1 MAILKHIAVKSSD
14 YGQMQRYLLFQHDSH
29 TQKPVRDENGDMILR
44 EGYLIDALNCDPFT
58 FNTECTEL
66 NRLWHTNLGKN
77 DRKAHHY
84 IISFDPRDVTEHG
97 LTPEKVQAIG
107 IEFAKYYFAGHQA
120 LIVTHTDG
128 HNHSGNLHCHIVLN
142 SLRKL
147 NVPWQDFMEEPI
159 DAKAGFKHHPTDKLI
174 MHMYHHLQTICERE
188 HLHTVDL
195 SLPTD
200 KRVTD
205 VEYRKHQREQQ
216 KMDER
221 NQRIRE
227 DGYEPIHTTYST
239 IKDKLRQAVDK
250 AVEIAK
256 DEQDFIRIMQEQYG
270 ITVFFSRGVISYK
283 HPDRE
288 KPIRGRMLGRL
299 YEREQ
304 IAERIAGI
312 RQHQKEEQQRPEFQ
326 GMPRIFFIHSELR
339 LVVDLQNC
347 VKAQQSRAYA
357 RKVALSNLQE
367 MSRTIA
373 YIQEQGI
380 GTMDKLVEAADR
392 AETEYKQASAD
403 LRETQ
408 NTLAAVNERIHY
420 TGQYLSHKALYR
432 QFLTAED
439 KGAFRAAH
447 KEEIDEHEDAVSHL
461 KAVSPDGTFS
471 PMKELKA
478 EKSRLTRLR
487 DQQRA
492 ALRPLA
498 ERRKQMHIIAQNVQ
512 SILSRDFYI
521 DKGAQSMI

>member
-1 MAILKHIAVKSSD
+1 MAILKHIAVKNSD

-29 TQKPVRDENGDMILR
+29 TQKPIRDESGDMILR
-44 EGYLIDALNCDPFT
+44 DGYLMDALNCDPFT

-66 NRLWHTNLGKN
+66 NRLWHKNQGKN

-84 IISFDPRDVTEHG
+84 IISFDPRDVPEHG
-97 LTPEKVQAIG
+97 LTAEKVQAIG
-107 IEFAKYYFAGHQA
+107 VEFAKHFFAGHQT

-147 NVPWQDFMEEPI
+147 DVSWQDFMEEPI

-174 MHMYHHLQTICERE
+174 LLMHDKLNAICERE
-188 HLHTVDL
+188 HLHSNDI
-195 SLPTD
+195 SLRAD
-200 KRVTD
+200 RLVTER
-205 VEYRKHQREQQ
+205 EYWERQRGQQ

-221 NQRIRE
+221 NRKIRE

-239 IKDKLRQAVDK
+239 IKEQLRQAVDK

-256 DEQDFIRIMQEQYG
+256 DEQDFIRIMREQFD
-270 ITVFFSRGVISYK
+270 ITVRFSRGVISYK

-312 RQHQKEEQQRPEFQ
+312 RQLQEEEQQRPEFQ

-339 LVVDLQNC
+339 LVVDLQTC
-347 VKAQQSRAYA
+347 VKAQQNRAYA

-367 MSRTIA
+367 MARTIA

-380 GTMDKLVEAADR
+380 GTVDKLAEAANQ
-392 AETEYKQASAD
+392 AEAEYKQTSAD

-408 NTLAAVNERIHY
+408 NALTAVNERIHY

-432 QFLTAED
+432 QFLSAKD

-447 KEEIDEHEDAVSHL
+447 KEEIDEYEDAVSRL
-461 KAVSPDGTFS
+461 KGASPDGTFP

-478 EKSRLTRLR
+478 EKSRLTRQR

-492 ALRPLA
+492 ALRTLA
-498 ERRKQMHIIAQNVQ
+498 KHRKQMHVITGNVKT
-512 SILSRDFYI
+512 ILSESTLSLDER
-521 DKGAQSMI
+521 QQQL

>member
-1 MAILKHIAVKSSD
+1 MAILKHIAVKNSD
-14 YGQMQRYLLFQHDSH
+14 YGQMQRYLLFRYDSH
-29 TQKPVRDENGDMILR
+29 TQKPILDENGDMILR
-44 EGYLIDALNCDPFT
+44 EGYIMDGLNCDPFT

-66 NRLWHTNLGKN
+66 NRQWHKNLGKD

-84 IISFDPRDVTEHG
+84 IISFDPRDVPEHG

-107 IEFAKYYFAGHQA
+107 MEFAKLFFAGHQA

-147 NVPWQDFMEEPI
+147 DVPWQDFMEEPI

-174 MHMYHHLQTICERE
+174 MHMYQHLQTICERE

-205 VEYRKHQREQQ
+205 VEYRKRQRGQQ

-221 NQRIRE
+221 NRRIRE
-227 DGYEPIHTTYST
+227 DGYEPIHTKYST
-239 IKDKLRQAVDK
+239 IKDQLRQAIDQ
-250 AVEIAK
+250 AVEQAR
-256 DEQDFIRIMQEQYG
+256 DEQDFFRIMREQYG
-270 ITVFFSRGVISYK
+270 ITVFFSHGVISYM

-288 KPIRGRMLGRL
+288 KPIRGRMLERL

-304 IAERIAGI
+304 IAERITGI
-312 RQHQKEEQQRPEFQ
+312 QQRPEFQ
-326 GMPRIFFIHSELR
+326 GMPRIFFIHSELH
-339 LVVDLQNC
+339 LVVDLQTC

-367 MSRTIA
+367 MARTIA
-373 YIQEQGI
+373 YIQENGL
-380 GTMDKLVEAADR
+380 GTLDKLTEAADNV
-392 AETEYKQASAD
+392 ETQYKQASAD

-408 NTLAAVNERIHY
+408 NALTAVDKRIHY

-432 QFLTAED
+432 QFLSAED

-447 KEEIDEHEDAVSHL
+447 KEEIDEYEEAVSHL
-461 KAVSPDGTFS
+461 KAALPDGTFP

-478 EKSRLTRLR
+478 EKSRLSHQR
-487 DQQRA
+487 DQQKSE
-492 ALRPLA
+492 LRPLT
-498 ERRKQMHIIAQNVQ
+498 EQRKQMQIIIRNVE
-512 SILSRDFYI
+512 SIFRKSALLVE
-521 DKGAQSMI
+521 KE